1 MDKYIKKKLT
11 RNWFINLQ
19 EMICNTIQQIEGGK
33 IKFLK
38 NILRRIIK
46 KDEGGGCYYILENGK
61 VFDKLVSTFQKF
73 MEN

>member
-1 MDKYIKKKLT
+1 MDKDIKKKLT

-19 EMICNTIQQIEGGK
+19 EMICNTIQQIEGGN

-38 NILRRIIK
+38 KKRMKEVAVIIFLK
-46 KDEGGGCYYILENGK
+46 MAKYLT
-61 VFDKLVSTFQKF
+61 KLVSTFQKF